1 MANFLHYFDLP
12 TCETLLRKVHA
23 ALKRGGAAAIL
34 EFVPHEDRVSPSK
47 PVRFNLTALGG
58 IPVGD
63 A

>member
-1 MANFLHYFDLP
+1 
-12 TCETLLRKVHA
+12 LRDTA
-23 ALKRGGAAAIL
+23 SQSACGAKRGGAAAIL